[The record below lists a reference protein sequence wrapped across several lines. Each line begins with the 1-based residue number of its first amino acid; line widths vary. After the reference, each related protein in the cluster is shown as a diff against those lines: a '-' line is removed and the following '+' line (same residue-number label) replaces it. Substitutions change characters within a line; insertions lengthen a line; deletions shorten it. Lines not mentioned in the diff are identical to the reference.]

1 MNLSELSKLDVKD
14 LNKINYSKFGEHLKK
29 NPQELVTTLIVIG
42 AIVFSAHFYINKKM
56 ESRRITIQ
64 INDLLKKKVAMTEYN
79 NAKKS
84 RDDLLNNLPQG
95 LSADTLA
102 NVLTTMAIHRGVR
115 LESFSPA
122 KKIDEPLYELTSI
135 NLEISSK
142 EYDNI
147 FLFIHDI
154 ESSQYNIR
162 IEDFQSTIFDT
173 MVSQRRQ
180 QPQQAGRDKKEER
193 PEIRIQMEIASII
206 FKNENK

>member
-14 LNKINYSKFGEHLKK
+14 LNKIDYLKLGEQLKK
-29 NPQELVTTLIVIG
+29 KPEQLITALIIAG
-42 AIVFSAHFYINKKM
+42 AIVFSAHFYITKKM
-56 ESRRITIQ
+56 ELRRVMIQ
-64 INDLLKKKVAMTEYN
+64 IDELLRKKVAMTEYN
-79 NAKKS
+79 NTKKS
-84 RDDLLNNLPQG
+84 HDDLLNNLPQG
-95 LSADTLA
+95 LSADALA
-102 NVLTTMAIHRGVR
+102 NTLTTMAIHRGVR

-122 KKIDEPLYELTSI
+122 RKVDEALYELTSI

-154 ESSQYNIR
+154 ENSEHNLR
-162 IEDFQSTIFDT
+162 IEDFQSTILDA
-173 MVSQRRQ
+173 MVSQRRRSS
-180 QPQQAGRDKKEER
+180 PQASRDTVET